1 MDRIDLEPAANQV
14 RRLLDGITD
23 GDLGLPTPSD
33 GTSVAALLDHLL
45 GLTLAFTWAARKT
58 ATPDGPPPQADASQL
73 DPRWREE
80 LPVRLDALVAAWR
93 DPAAWS
99 GEASAGGVTM
109 PAPQMAAVALD
120 ELVMHGWDLAKATGQ
135 PFEVD
140 EASAA
145 VVLAF
150 TAESAKPENAAMRE
164 GLFGPV
170 VEVPDSAP
178 DFDRALGYAGRD
190 PGWTRPR

>member
-23 GDLGLPTPSD
+23 GDLDRPTPSTD
-33 GTSVAALLDHLL
+33 TSVATLLDHLM

-58 ATPDGPPPQADASQL
+58 PTPGGPPSADASAL

-80 LPVRLDALVAAWR
+80 LPVRLSALVAAWR
-93 DPAAWS
+93 EPAAWT
-99 GEASAGGVTM
+99 GDATAGGVTM

-135 PFEVD
+135 PFDVD
-140 EASAA
+140 PASAA

-150 TAESAKPENAAMRE
+150 TAESARPEHAGMRD

-170 VEVPDSAP
+170 VPVPDDAP

-190 PGWTRPR
+190 PNWTRPQ